1 MIIQSS
7 RAFVRVA
14 IAGFV
19 MSCASGCAVASSGD
33 AEPVL
38 DTAAQ
43 ALTPVRIP
51 NPNAPY
57 FIDVT
62 ANGTGCPAGTWDAA
76 IADDGETFT
85 LRFSAYEASLA
96 PGAAIAVKDCQLAIK
111 LHSPQGLSYS
121 VSELFYSGYA
131 SLDSVGMS
139 ARQTARYYF
148 QGDPLT
154 NTNARTD
161 LTGPIDDD
169 FVYHDSVGV
178 ADLVWSACGAQRD
191 LNVSTRM
198 ILNNNRRKTGSGY
211 MNTSAVD
218 GSISLQFRLSW
229 RTC

>member
-1 MIIQSS
+1 MNIQSS
-7 RAFVRVA
+7 RSLIRFA
-14 IAGFV
+14 IAGVV
-19 MSCASGCAVASSGD
+19 MFCASGCAVASSSD
-33 AEPVL
+33 AGPAL
-38 DTAAQ
+38 DTTTQ
-43 ALTPVRIP
+43 ALTPVRVP

-62 ANGTGCPAGTWDAA
+62 ANGTGCPAGTWDAS
-76 IADDGETFT
+76 IAADGETFT
-85 LRFSAYEASLA
+85 LRFSSYEASLV
-96 PGAAIAVKDCQLAIK
+96 PGVAMAVKDCQLAIK

-131 SLDSVGMS
+131 SLDSVGMT

-161 LTGPIDDD
+161 MTGPFDDE
-169 FVYHDSVGV
+169 FVYNDAVGV

-191 LNVSTRM
+191 LNVGTRM

-218 GSISLQFRLSW
+218 GSISLKFRLSW